1 MLIVEVKNGKIER
14 ALKTLKKKVRNT
26 KQNQEL
32 RTRQEFVKKST
43 KKRQQRNKAAHKQ
56 SLINDD

>member
-14 ALKTLKKKVRNT
+14 ALKALKKKVRNT

-32 RTRQEFVKKST
+32 RSRQEFVKKST
-43 KKRQQRNKAAHKQ
+43 KKRQQKKKAAYKQ
-56 SLINDD
+56 SLRNDD